1 MTDWELLKKSVRADD
16 CDSDDE
22 LLSHLLDASMT
33 YVTDATGRS
42 ASELA
47 AMGTDGMYPPDLRQA
62 VVMLAGHWYN
72 QREAVSGVQMAEV
85 PYSLQAL
92 VKPFRQL
99 VKPVE

>member
-1 MTDWELLKKSVRADD
+1 MTDLELLKKSVRADD
-16 CDSDDE
+16 FDSDDE

-72 QREAVSGVQMAEV
+72 QREAAAGSQMTEV
-85 PYSLQAL
+85 PFGVTAIIKRYRKLS
-92 VKPFRQL
+92 KS
-99 VKPVE
+99 E